1 MPGPAR
7 QRCHQLFTFV
17 IAGVEVVIAWDRIA
31 ANVRYLG
38 HKPQH
43 TPCNTGSMPFRT
55 GASFILVASML
66 ASGCAGS
73 SPSAPTTSDPGSRSS
88 YRGETVSAIDGIPI
102 PGVAIKVGTHAALSD
117 DRGRFEL
124 KDLQEGAAIVTLSG
138 SSIVE
143 RRRSVAI
150 PADTTTETL
159 IPSAFDLEAFDE
171 MFRGT
176 GQLQRWTSAPALVV
190 LGSVMQYNSM
200 VSDEYQATS
209 EQLSEDEVTM
219 LIQHLTE
226 GLSLLTGNSFSS
238 FSSVTVERPASGNRV
253 NTLRTG
259 SIVVGRYRGVQS
271 LANTIGFGRW
281 STTGNTPEVTGGAV
295 YLDQNFDRS
304 SEARRLLRIHELG
317 HALGYLHVTKRT
329 SIMNPAVGSAP
340 TEFDRNAAMIAFER
354 MPGNQSPDNDVAD
367 SSRPPG
373 GIFGVRGIG
382 KPVWALP
389 VVCIP

>member
-1 MPGPAR
+1 MPGPAK

-17 IAGVEVVIAWDRIA
+17 IASVEVVIAPDCIA
-31 ANVRYLG
+31 ANAGYLG

-43 TPCNTGSMPFRT
+43 TPCNTGGMPFRI
-55 GASFILVASML
+55 GASFILFASMF
-66 ASGCAGS
+66 AFACAGS
-73 SPSAPTTSDPGSRSS
+73 SPSAPTTSDPGSLSS
-88 YRGETVSAIDGIPI
+88 YRGETVSAIDGLPI
-102 PGVAIKVGTHAALSD
+102 SGVAIKVGTRAALSD

-124 KDLQEGAAIVTLSG
+124 NDLQEGAAFVTLSG

-143 RRRSVAI
+143 RRRSIAI

-190 LGSVMQYNSM
+190 LGSVMQYSSM
-200 VSDEYQATS
+200 ASEEFQATS
-209 EQLSEDEVTM
+209 EQLSEDEVT
-219 LIQHLTE
+219 LLVHHLTE
-226 GLSLLTGNSFSS
+226 GLSLLTGNSFTS

-259 SIVVGRYRGVQS
+259 AIVVGRYRGVQS
-271 LANTIGFGRW
+271 LANTIGLGRW
-281 STTGNTPEVTGGAV
+281 STTGNNPEVTGGVV

-304 SEARRLLRIHELG
+304 NEARRLLRIHELG
-317 HALGYLHVTKRT
+317 HALGYLHVTKHN
-329 SIMNPAVGSAP
+329 SIMNPAIGSAP

-354 MPGNQSPDNDVAD
+354 MPGNQSPDNDVPDAPRAP
-367 SSRPPG
+367 S
-373 GIFGVRGIG
+373 GIFSLRGIAR
-382 KPVWALP
+382 PVWSQP
-389 VVCIP
+389 IP